1 MKRKPEDKTA
11 SKDNEGAPD
20 AAGGPKLMS
29 SRERIEREVEAT
41 LRSLD
46 TISPPRHRPDFYAE
60 VAARIREADAPGR
73 TAGASLLRPRVLIP
87 AALAFLIIV
96 NIVTAV
102 VLYRRSDA
110 DAAGRR
116 QSMAALA
123 EEYGLGSNAISSY
136 WK

>member
-1 MKRKPEDKTA
+1 MRRKSEDKTA
-11 SKDNEGAPD
+11 SKDDEGAPD
-20 AAGGPKLMS
+20 AAGGPNPMS
-29 SRERIEREVEAT
+29 SRERIGREVEAT

-46 TISPPRHRPDFYAE
+46 TISPPRHRPDFYAGI
-60 VAARIREADAPGR
+60 AARIHEADAPR
-73 TAGASLLRPRVLIP
+73 RPAFASLLRPRVLIP
-87 AALAFLIIV
+87 AAFTLLIIV